1 MAESENQYFPQSRP
15 HPGETLKEKL
25 DEMGMDPKEFAH
37 LTGTP
42 ENVIIAIL
50 NEESPITTDMAVQF
64 ENVTKIPATFWVN
77 HQKGYDEYIASKP
90 PKRKIGILEG
100 KAKVDFKEDFS
111 INEEDLL

>member
-25 DEMGMDPKEFAH
+25 DEMRMGPKEFAH

-42 ENVIIAIL
+42 ENIIIAIIK
-50 NEESPITTDMAVQF
+50 EKSPITPDMAVQF
-64 ENVTKIPATFWVN
+64 ENVTKIQATFWMN

-90 PKRKIGILEG
+90 PKRKIGILEDKG
-100 KAKVDFKEDFS
+100 KVDFKDNFTM
-111 INEEDLL
+111 NEEDMI